1 MCHNLIAFKRCEVEM
16 NPPRTPKPSGAE
28 LAARLSGTAFPK
40 ISPEPSPQPV
50 QPVQQ
55 DIKPKAAARGGRP
68 SKTVGD
74 AIPVNVRLAL
84 DDHAALGRIASELHI
99 PGRPVPTVQD
109 IVRGLVRGAL
119 QDHETLKT
127 LVQKGGI

>member
-1 MCHNLIAFKRCEVEM
+1 M

-28 LAARLSGTAFPK
+28 LAAQLTGTAFPK
-40 ISPEPSPQPV
+40 IAPAPEQPPAPV
-50 QPVQQ
+50 QPAVRS
-55 DIKPKAAARGGRP
+55 KVPAKGGRP
-68 SKTVGD
+68 SKSGGD

-84 DDHAALGRIASELHI
+84 DDHAALGQIAAQMHT

-119 QDHETLKT
+119 KDHEALRR
-127 LVQKGGI
+127 LVREGGI

>member
-1 MCHNLIAFKRCEVEM
+1 M

-28 LAARLSGTAFPK
+28 LAARLAGTGFPTTNPA
-40 ISPEPSPQPV
+40 SMPEPAQPA
-50 QPVQQ
+50 PR
-55 DIKPKAAARGGRP
+55 PKEASKGGRP
-68 SKTVGD
+68 SKSGGE

-84 DDHAALGRIASELHI
+84 DDHAALGQIAAELHT

-119 QDHETLKT
+119 KDHDALRR
-127 LVQKGGI
+127 LVREGGI